1 MVVSDV
7 AISNK
12 TEFLQVIKDNN
23 KTVVFKFSSDW
34 CGPCKKISPDI
45 DLFKESILNNK
56 DIVWF
61 DIDVDNS
68 IEVFGM
74 LKTKRIINGVPAVLV
89 YFKKN
94 DTIYPDEFVLG
105 SSKDDL
111 YDLFSKILNSAIH

>member
-1 MVVSDV
+1 MVVSDTV
-7 AISNK
+7 ISNK
-12 TEFLQVIKDNN
+12 TEFMRVIKDSN
-23 KTVVFKFSSDW
+23 KTVVFKFSADW

-74 LKTKRIINGVPAVLV
+74 LKTKRIVNGVPAVLV
-89 YFKKN
+89 YFKEN

-105 SSKDDL
+105 ATKDDL
-111 YDLFSKILNSAIH
+111 YDLFSKILDSATH

>member
-1 MVVSDV
+1 MVVSDA

-23 KTVVFKFSSDW
+23 KTVVFKFSADW

-74 LKTKRIINGVPAVLV
+74 LKTKRIVNGVPAVLV
-89 YFKKN
+89 YFKEN
-94 DTIYPDEFVLG
+94 NTIYPDEFVLG
-105 SSKDDL
+105 TTKDDL
-111 YDLFSKILNSAIH
+111 YDLFSKILGSATH